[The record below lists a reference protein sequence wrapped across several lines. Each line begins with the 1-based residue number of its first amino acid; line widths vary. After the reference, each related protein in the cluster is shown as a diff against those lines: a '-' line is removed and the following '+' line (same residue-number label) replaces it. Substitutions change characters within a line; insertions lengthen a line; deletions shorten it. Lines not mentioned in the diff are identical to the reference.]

1 MGNNGE
7 LFVTSDASLKPEY
20 IEHLVQDNINL
31 AEQVKRLVRTEY
43 ALYNTQLELDN
54 QIQLYKELY
63 ETGKKLSSTNIDTLF
78 YEAGNFITDRLNF
91 GGFLVLERNNYLLRV
106 KTSGGCCSVNMIP
119 NANTSLYQLFT
130 NPEIMQQT
138 GNDHIISA
146 TSGNSTLYNGIR
158 THCFFD
164 KLVTHLFYIGTDKI
178 PAYVLIVGNPVE
190 NEFYNDLVDNS
201 IHMIGLGNLVSLLK
215 NAINNAIHYQELVKE
230 REQLEI
236 KVQERTNDLNNALEN
251 LKSLNSKLEILSFQ
265 DELTGLYNRRGFY
278 IFGEKFFSMAKR
290 KKTSLLIMYCDLDK
304 FKHINDIFGHKEG
317 DCALK
322 TTASILKST
331 CRDYDIISRFGGDE
345 FVILLDNISFDE
357 FEMLKER
364 IKCAFSDYNSQSNK
378 GYQILIS
385 LGCTAYSPELDQNS
399 TFEGLIEQAD
409 KKLYAEKKRK
419 KSV

>member
-1 MGNNGE
+1 
-7 LFVTSDASLKPEY
+7 VTLDASLQPGNSERM
-20 IEHLVQDNINL
+20 EHLIQDNINL

-63 ETGKKLSSTNIDTLF
+63 ETGKKLSATNIDTLF

-91 GGFLVLERNNYLLRV
+91 GGFLVLERNDYLFRV
-106 KTSGGCCSVNMIP
+106 KTSGGCCSGSLIP
-119 NANTSLYQLFT
+119 NATTSMYQLFAD
-130 NPEIMQQT
+130 PEIIRQT
-138 GNDHIISA
+138 GNDQIISA
-146 TSGNSTLYNGIR
+146 TSGNSSIRNGIR
-158 THCFFD
+158 THCLFD
-164 KLVTHLFYIGTDKI
+164 KFVTYPFFIGTDKI
-178 PAYVLIVGNPVE
+178 PAYVLIVGNPAE
-190 NEFYNDLVDNS
+190 NEYFNDLVENS
-201 IHMIGLGNLVSLLK
+201 INMIGLGNLVSLLK
-215 NAINNAIHYQELVKE
+215 NALNNAIHYQELVKE

-236 KVQERTNDLNNALEN
+236 KVKERTNDLNAALEN
-251 LKSLNSKLEILSFQ
+251 LKSLNNKLEILSFQ

-304 FKHINDIFGHKEG
+304 FKLINDIYGHKEG

-345 FVILLDNISFDE
+345 FVILLDNIHLDE
-357 FEMLKER
+357 FEKLKQR

-378 GYQILIS
+378 GYQIQIS
-385 LGCTAYSPELDQNS
+385 LGCTTYSPELDQNS
-399 TFEGLIEQAD
+399 TFEELIEQAD
-409 KKLYAEKKRK
+409 KKLYTEKKRK
-419 KSV
+419 NNV

>member
-1 MGNNGE
+1 M
-7 LFVTSDASLKPEY
+7 TADASLHPEDPEY
-20 IEHLVQDNINL
+20 IEHLIQDNTNL

-54 QIQLYKELY
+54 QMQLYKELY
-63 ETGKKLSSTNIDTLF
+63 EAGKKLSSTNIDSLF
-78 YEAGNFITDRLNF
+78 YEAGSFITDRLNF
-91 GGFLVLERNNYLLRV
+91 GGFLVLERSNYLFRV
-106 KTSGGCCSVNMIP
+106 KISGGCCSGSIVP
-119 NANTSLYQLFT
+119 NATTSFYKLFT
-130 NPEIMQQT
+130 DPEIIQQT

-146 TSGNSTLYNGIR
+146 TSGNSLLYDGIK

-190 NEFYNDLVDNS
+190 NEFYNDLIENS
-201 IHMIGLGNLVSLLK
+201 IHMIGLGSLVSLLK
-215 NAINNAIHYQELVKE
+215 NALNNAFHYQELVKE
-230 REQLEI
+230 RELLEI

-251 LKSLNSKLEILSFQ
+251 LKSLNSKLEVLSFQ

-304 FKHINDIFGHKEG
+304 FKLINDIYGHKEG

-322 TTASILKST
+322 TTASILKNT

-345 FVILLDNISFDE
+345 FVILLDNIAIDE

-364 IKCAFSDYNSQSNK
+364 INRTFYDYNNLSNK

-385 LGCTAYSPELDQNS
+385 LGFTTYSPELDQS
-399 TFEGLIEQAD
+399 CTFDELIEQAD
-409 KKLYAEKKRK
+409 KKLYAEKKK
-419 KSV
+419 KKNR

>member
-1 MGNNGE
+1 
-7 LFVTSDASLKPEY
+7 VTLDASLQQENSER
-20 IEHLVQDNINL
+20 IERLVQDNLSL
-31 AEQVKRLVRTEY
+31 AGQVKRLVRTEY

-63 ETGKKLSSTNIDTLF
+63 ETGKKLSSTNIDTIF
-78 YEAGNFITDRLNF
+78 YEVGNFITDRLNF
-91 GGFLVLERNNYLLRV
+91 GGFLVLERNNYLFRV
-106 KTSGGCCSVNMIP
+106 KRSGGCCSDSMVP
-119 NANTSLYQLFT
+119 NATTCMYQMFT
-130 NPEIMQQT
+130 DPEIIRQT

-146 TSGNSTLYNGIR
+146 TSGNSALYNGIKA
-158 THCFFD
+158 HCFFE
-164 KLVTHLFYIGTDKI
+164 KLVMYFFYIGTDKI

-190 NEFYNDLVDNS
+190 NEYYNDLVENS

-215 NAINNAIHYQELVKE
+215 NALNNAIHYEELVKE

-236 KVQERTNDLNNALEN
+236 KVQERTNDLNTALEN

-304 FKHINDIFGHKEG
+304 FKLINDIYGHKEG

-322 TTASILKST
+322 TTASILKSS
-331 CRDYDIISRFGGDE
+331 CRDYDILSRFGGDE
-345 FVILLDNISFDE
+345 FVILLDNISVDE
-357 FEMLKER
+357 FEKLKER
-364 IKCAFSDYNSQSNK
+364 ITCAFSDYNRHSNK

-385 LGCTAYSPELDQNS
+385 LGCTTYTPELDQNS

-409 KKLYAEKKRK
+409 KKLYAEKMRKRD
-419 KSV
+419 V